1 MLCSDLPQRIYESL
15 KTLCCLASATGP
27 LRAHEIAAAD
37 DLPPAQT
44 AKILQLMTWAG
55 FVKSRRGTKGGFW
68 LARQASSIR
77 VTDVTDFFAR
87 QGKAGRSHEQDGLL
101 KALASAT
108 ARCQAMASSHFNDA
122 QATAILAF
130 LTYDEAHRK
139 SLNKPTVPSAPSGI
153 VDAGRQFY
161 KEQGCDSCHVI
172 GGEGGSGGP
181 SLSDVGKRLSRERI
195 SNIIRGLRS
204 GQPGSGMPPL
214 PSETTDQQ
222 VHDLIEFLRLAET

>member
-1 MLCSDLPQRIYESL
+1 MELNVVKKSKRLRIASSL
-15 KTLCCLASATGP
+15 LL
-27 LRAHEIAAAD
+27 
-37 DLPPAQT
+37 
-44 AKILQLMTWAG
+44 AG
-55 FVKSRRGTKGGFW
+55 FVWPSTAGLTRGQFKPFTQNKDNIKIDTSGFPSEIQRDYQ
-68 LARQASSIR
+68 LFR
-77 VTDVTDFFAR
+77 VKCNVC
-87 QGKAGRSHEQDGLL
+87 HGLDPSL
-101 KALASAT
+101 KASKSPAQWSFEVK
-108 ARCQAMASSHFNDA
+108 RMQAMASSHFNDA